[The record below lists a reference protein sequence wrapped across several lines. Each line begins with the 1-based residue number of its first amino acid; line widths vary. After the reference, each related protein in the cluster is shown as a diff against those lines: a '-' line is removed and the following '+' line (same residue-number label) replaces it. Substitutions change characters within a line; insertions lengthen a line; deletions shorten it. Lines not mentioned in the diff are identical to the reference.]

1 MSFENFFGEAE
12 FNYEEE
18 KKKFIDNMDF
28 LKEMS
33 VQESTLWKKWEEFNK
48 DPQFF
53 MDRADTID
61 RLEKTIW
68 QPTDIFNKEQ
78 TIQEINSISPIVEPV
93 EQGNAKANE
102 DWILTR
108 RLIHSME
115 FTPNPGRNLKF
126 YVKDKSTNKVLGL
139 ICLGSDVT
147 SLGVRDD
154 MIGWTKENKFKEG
167 KLNHTAI
174 GTTICCVQPLGFN
187 MLGGKLVAQMVTSK
201 VVRDTWKKVYGQTLV
216 GISTTAL
223 YGIHSMYNGIPQWK
237 TLGETKGKISLKPDD
252 KFYDVWHH
260 WLKENKFEE
269 YDKKVGQPKGAL
281 PVTGIKQKIIQ
292 MIYQELGIKRAKYEH
307 GFKRGAYFANVYQNG
322 KEFLRSEINEDELI
336 IRNMFDRDIEYIDSW
351 WKRKAVNRYTK
362 LLEQNKIKPEK
373 LFYSGMI
380 NISWEEAK
388 EKYLGDIGR

>member
-12 FNYEEE
+12 FNYEAE
-18 KKKFIDNMDF
+18 KQKFIDNMDF

-33 VQESTLWKKWEEFNK
+33 VQESVLWKKWEEFNK

-68 QPTDIFNKEQ
+68 QPTDIYNKEL
-78 TIQEINSISPIVEPV
+78 TIQEINSIEPIVEPV
-93 EQGNAKANE
+93 EQGNQKANE
-102 DWILTR
+102 DWIITR

-115 FTPNPGRNLKF
+115 FTANPGRNVKF
-126 YVKDKSTNKVLGL
+126 YVKDKVSGKVLGM

-147 SLGVRDD
+147 SLGVRDTL
-154 MIGWTKENKFKEG
+154 IGWNKENKFKEG

-174 GTTICCVQPLGFN
+174 GTTICCVQPLGYN

-201 VVRDTWKKVYGQTLV
+201 VVRDTWKKLYGQTLV

-252 KFYDVWHH
+252 SFYDTWHQ
-260 WLKENKFEE
+260 WLKEHKTED
-269 YDKKVGQPKGAL
+269 YKRVTTSKTGQ

-292 MIYQELGIKRAKYEH
+292 MIYKELDIKRAKYEH
-307 GFKRGAYFANVYQNG
+307 GFKRGCYFANIYQNG
-322 KEFLRSEINEDELI
+322 KEFLRSEINEDQLV

>member
-1 MSFENFFGEAE
+1 MSFENFFGESE
-12 FNYEEE
+12 FNYELE

-28 LKEMS
+28 LKDMS
-33 VQESTLWKKWEEFNK
+33 VEESTLWKKWEEFNK

-78 TIQEINSISPIVEPV
+78 TIQEINSIEPIVEPV

-126 YVKDKSTNKVLGL
+126 YVKDKSNNKVLGL

-223 YGIHSMYNGIPQWK
+223 YGIHSMYNGIPHWK

-322 KEFLRSEINEDELI
+322 KEFLRSEINEDELV

-351 WKRKAVNRYTK
+351 WKRKATNRYTK
-362 LLEQNKIKPEK
+362 LLEQNKIRPEK

>member
-68 QPTDIFNKEQ
+68 QPTDIYNKEL
-78 TIQEINSISPIVEPV
+78 TIQEINSIEPIVEPV
-93 EQGNAKANE
+93 TQGNAKENE
-102 DWILTR
+102 DWIITR

-115 FTPNPGRNLKF
+115 FTANPGRNVKF
-126 YVKDKSTNKVLGL
+126 YVKDKSSGKVLGL

-147 SLGVRDD
+147 SLGVRDEL
-154 MIGWTKENKFKEG
+154 IGWSKENKFQDG

-201 VVRDTWKKVYGQTLV
+201 VVRDTWKKLYGQTLV

-252 KFYDVWHH
+252 KFYDTWHQ
-260 WLKENKFEE
+260 WLKDNKRER
-269 YDKKVGQPKGAL
+269 YDEVTTGKTNQ

-307 GFKRGAYFANVYQNG
+307 GFKRGCYFANIYQNG
-322 KEFLRSEINEDELI
+322 KEFLRSEINEDQLV

-351 WKRKAVNRYTK
+351 WKRKAIKRYEN
-362 LLEQNKIKPEK
+362 LLEQNRIKPEK

-388 EKYLGDIGR
+388 EKYLKDIGR

>member
-12 FNYEEE
+12 FDYELE
-18 KKKFIDNMDF
+18 KQKFIDNMDF
-28 LKEMS
+28 LKDMS

-68 QPTDIFNKEQ
+68 QPTDIYNKEL
-78 TIQEINSISPIVEPV
+78 TIQEINSINPIVEPV

-102 DWILTR
+102 DWIITR

-115 FTPNPGRNLKF
+115 FTANPGRNVKF

-147 SLGVRDD
+147 SLGVRDEL
-154 MIGWTKENKFKEG
+154 IGWSKENKFKDG

-201 VVRDTWKKVYGQTLV
+201 VVRDTWKKLYGQTLV

-252 KFYDVWHH
+252 KFYDIWHK
-260 WLKENKFEE
+260 WIKDNKREE
-269 YDKKVGQPKGAL
+269 YDSKVGPRPSGQ

-307 GFKRGAYFANVYQNG
+307 GFKRGAYFANIYQNG

-336 IRNMFDRDIEYIDSW
+336 IRNMYERDIEYIDSW

>member
-12 FNYEEE
+12 FNYEAE
-18 KKKFIDNMDF
+18 KQKFIDNMDF

-33 VQESTLWKKWEEFNK
+33 VQESVLWKKWEEFNK

-68 QPTDIFNKEQ
+68 QPTDIYNKEL
-78 TIQEINSISPIVEPV
+78 TIQEINSIEPIVEPV
-93 EQGNAKANE
+93 EQGNQKANE
-102 DWILTR
+102 DWIITR

-115 FTPNPGRNLKF
+115 FTANPGRNVKF
-126 YVKDKSTNKVLGL
+126 YVKDKVSGKVLGM

-147 SLGVRDD
+147 SLGVRDTL
-154 MIGWTKENKFKEG
+154 IGWNKENKFKEG

-174 GTTICCVQPLGFN
+174 GTTICCVQPLGYN

-201 VVRDTWKKVYGQTLV
+201 VVRDTWKKLYGQTLV

-252 KFYDVWHH
+252 KFYDTWHQ
-260 WLKENKFEE
+260 WIKDNKREE
-269 YDKKVGQPKGAL
+269 YDSKVGVRANGQ

-292 MIYQELGIKRAKYEH
+292 MIYKELDIKRAKYEH
-307 GFKRGAYFANVYQNG
+307 GFKRGCYFANIYQNG
-322 KEFLRSEINEDELI
+322 KEFLRSEINEDQLV

-351 WKRKAVNRYTK
+351 WKRKAIKRYEK